1 MLLNIDRQFSII
13 GIVFAFCCYA
23 STSLLSQEIRLES
36 AVTQVL
42 EAVDTAA
49 QRSGVLESLNVREG
63 QTVKQGDV
71 LGKIIDD
78 GSRLKYDRARYEY
91 AIANQTSK
99 DETLV
104 KYASKSLEVARAELA
119 RSEGANRAVE
129 LAVSDTELDHLRLLV
144 SKAELEVE
152 KSLIEFEVAKLNERL
167 REVDLKETKFE
178 LSKHE
183 ILSPIEGQVAVVKT
197 RAGQWIQTG
206 ESVLRIVRIDR
217 LRVEGWISV
226 EQAIQIQQDQ
236 SAEVTIK
243 VPNRADIKK
252 QGKVVFVSLEA
263 NPVDRKI
270 RVWIEIDNQDRTL
283 RPGLR
288 AEVVVAP
295 SN

>member
-1 MLLNIDRQFSII
+1 MLFTAQRNLLIA
-13 GIVFAFCCYA
+13 GLVLVFWLGACTC
-23 STSLLSQEIRLES
+23 LRSQEIRLES

-42 EAVDTAA
+42 EAVDTPA

-63 QTVKQGDV
+63 ETVKKGDS
-71 LGKIIDD
+71 LGKILDD

-91 AIANQTSK
+91 AIASQISK

-104 KYASKSLEVARAELA
+104 KYASKSLEVTRAELA
-119 RSEGANRAVE
+119 RSESANRSVD
-129 LAVSDTELDHLRLLV
+129 LAVSDTELDHLRLVV

-152 KSLIEFEVAKLNERL
+152 KSLIEFEVAKLNERR

-183 ILSPIEGQVAVVKT
+183 IISPIEGQVAIVKK
-197 RAGQWIQTG
+197 RAGEWIETG
-206 ESVLRIVRIDR
+206 DSVLRIVRIDR
-217 LRVEGWISV
+217 LRVEGWVSV
-226 EQAIQIQQDQ
+226 EQAIQIQTDQ
-236 SAEVTIK
+236 TAEVVIQ
-243 VPNRADIKK
+243 VPNRENITK
-252 QGKVVFVSLEA
+252 QGKVTFVSLEA

-270 RVWIEIDNQDRTL
+270 RIWVEIDNRDLKL

-288 AEVVVAP
+288 AEVVVTS

>member
-1 MLLNIDRQFSII
+1 MLLNIDRQFLII
-13 GIVFAFCCYA
+13 GIVFAFCSCA
-23 STSLLSQEIRLES
+23 GTGLLSQEIRLES

-49 QRSGVLESLNVREG
+49 QRSGVLESLDVKEG

-71 LGKIIDD
+71 LGKILDD

-91 AIANQTSK
+91 AIASQTSK

-119 RSEGANRAVE
+119 RSEGANRAVD

-152 KSLIEFEVAKLNERL
+152 KSLIEFEVAKLNEKL

-183 ILSPIEGQVAVVKT
+183 IISPIEGQVAVVKT
-197 RAGQWIQTG
+197 CAGQWIETG

-217 LRVEGWISV
+217 LRVEGWVSV
-226 EQAIQIQQDQ
+226 EQAIAIQPDQ
-236 SAEVTIK
+236 AAEVTIQI
-243 VPNRADIKK
+243 PNREDIKK
-252 QGKVVFVSLEA
+252 QGKVTFVSLEA

-288 AEVVVAP
+288 AQVVVSP

>member
-1 MLLNIDRQFSII
+1 MLLTNQRNFLIAGLVLGFWLGACTCLR
-13 GIVFAFCCYA
+13 
-23 STSLLSQEIRLES
+23 SQEIRLES

-42 EAVDTAA
+42 EAVDTPA

-63 QTVKQGDV
+63 ETVKKGDS
-71 LGKIIDD
+71 LGKILDD

-91 AIANQTSK
+91 AIASQISK

-104 KYASKSLEVARAELA
+104 KYASKSLEVTRAELA
-119 RSEGANRAVE
+119 RSESANRSVD
-129 LAVSDTELDHLRLLV
+129 LAVSDTELDHLRLVV

-152 KSLIEFEVAKLNERL
+152 KSLIEFEVAKLNERR

-183 ILSPIEGQVAVVKT
+183 IISPIEGQVAIVKK
-197 RAGQWIQTG
+197 RAGEWIETG
-206 ESVLRIVRIDR
+206 DSVLRIVRIDR
-217 LRVEGWISV
+217 LRVEGWVSV
-226 EQAIQIQQDQ
+226 EQAIQIQTDQ
-236 SAEVTIK
+236 TAEVVIQ
-243 VPNRADIKK
+243 VPNRENITK
-252 QGKVVFVSLEA
+252 QGKVTFVSLEA

-270 RVWIEIDNQDRTL
+270 RIWVEIDNRDLKL

-288 AEVVVAP
+288 AEVVVTS

>member
-1 MLLNIDRQFSII
+1 MLFTAQRN
-13 GIVFAFCCYA
+13 
-23 STSLLSQEIRLES
+23 LLIAGLVLGFWLGACTCLRSQEIRLES

-42 EAVDTAA
+42 EAVDTPA

-63 QTVKQGDV
+63 ETVKKGDS
-71 LGKIIDD
+71 LGKILDD

-91 AIANQTSK
+91 AIASQISK

-104 KYASKSLEVARAELA
+104 KYASKSLEVTRAELA
-119 RSEGANRAVE
+119 RSESANRSVD
-129 LAVSDTELDHLRLLV
+129 LAVSDTELDHLRLVV

-152 KSLIEFEVAKLNERL
+152 KSLIEFEVAKLNERR

-183 ILSPIEGQVAVVKT
+183 IISPIEGQVAIVKK
-197 RAGQWIQTG
+197 RAGEWIETG
-206 ESVLRIVRIDR
+206 DSVLRIVRIDR
-217 LRVEGWISV
+217 LRVEGWVSV
-226 EQAIQIQQDQ
+226 EQAIQIQTDQ
-236 SAEVTIK
+236 TAEVVIQ
-243 VPNRADIKK
+243 VPNRENITK
-252 QGKVVFVSLEA
+252 QGKVTFVSLEA

-270 RVWIEIDNQDRTL
+270 RIWVEIDNRDLKL

-288 AEVVVAP
+288 AEVVVTS